1 MNNFIYLDAA
11 ASYLKSDAVIEEQSD
26 FLRNKYANAGRGVCG
41 RASNVDKM
49 VADVRK
55 KIAMRM
61 NTNVYNIVFT
71 SGATDAI
78 NRIVRMLNIS
88 SDMTVAV
95 SDLDH
100 HSARLPFQMTA
111 ANIVQCP
118 LDDKLNIDT
127 WRALEKIY
135 KEGKAKAIGV
145 SNFLKHHLEII
156 LNNCDIVP
164 AVNQIEFHPGL
175 IRKETIDFCKEK
187 NIVLEAWAPLG
198 KGKMLSNETL
208 LSIAEKYNK
217 SVAQLC
223 LKWCLQNE
231 VIPLPKSENME
242 RMKQNLDLFDF
253 QISEEDMNIISSME
267 FFSGSDMH
275 PDTFN

>member
-1 MNNFIYLDAA
+1 MSYSKDSIKLNNGSYIPSIGFGTSLVTGDECVRIIKTAIQAGYKHIDT
-11 ASYLKSDAVIEEQSD
+11 ASAYKNEVEIGKAIKESGIDRKELFVTSKVWKDSMGYENTLKSFENTLKNLDLEYVD
-26 FLRNKYANAGRGVCG
+26 LFLVHWPKNN
-41 RASNVDKM
+41 
-49 VADVRK
+49 
-55 KIAMRM
+55 
-61 NTNVYNIVFT
+61 
-71 SGATDAI
+71 
-78 NRIVRMLNIS
+78 
-88 SDMTVAV
+88 
-95 SDLDH
+95 
-100 HSARLPFQMTA
+100 
-111 ANIVQCP
+111 
-118 LDDKLNIDT
+118 DDKLNIDT

-253 QISEEDMNIISSME
+253 QISEEDMNVINSME
-267 FFSGSDMH
+267 FFAGSDMH